1 MAAFLLIVAEHFC
14 CHNKERDFPTTFQ
27 TQGLL
32 AEALLLT
39 TESVLTVLFRE
50 FF

>member
-1 MAAFLLIVAEHFC
+1 MAAFFLIVAEHFC
-14 CHNKERDFPTTFQ
+14 CHNQERGFPTTVQ

-39 TESVLTVLFRE
+39 TESVLTV